1 MLYEKELPS
10 NKSKERELRVSIIGQ
25 CGSGKTTLASILSG
39 MFNIMTISSGDL
51 ARAHGFTGSVAEREG
66 KLDPD
71 EAKIRR
77 LVREAIG
84 DSDQYI
90 LDGFPRTIEQIEDL
104 QLPLDAVLYL
114 NLGKDH
120 GTHIGAERL
129 LQRGR
134 PDDTLEI
141 IGARIAT
148 YYTYTH
154 PLVDYFLDKEKL
166 IYINATGTIAETLR
180 QSVVQLAARGVVEA
194 SKYVDKLLRE
204 FEHGYCELRRNRT
217 TGNKGEERGSTGT
230 SNTGE
235 EI

>member
-1 MLYEKELPS
+1 MY
-10 NKSKERELRVSIIGQ
+10 NNQSKERKLRISLIGQ
-25 CGSGKTTLASILSG
+25 PGSGKSTLATILSG
-39 MFNIMTISSGDL
+39 LFNIIVISSGDL
-51 ARAHGFTGSVAEREG
+51 ARAHGFMGSQAEREG

-114 NLGKDH
+114 NLGKEK
-120 GTHIGAERL
+120 GVHIGAERL

-134 PDDTLEI
+134 PDDTINI

-166 IYINATGTIAETLR
+166 IYVNATGTIAETLR

-217 TGNKGEERGSTGT
+217 TGNQGEKRGEAS
-230 SNTGE
+230 S
-235 EI
+235 

>member
-1 MLYEKELPS
+1 MQYEKELYNNQP
-10 NKSKERELRVSIIGQ
+10 KERKLRISLIGQ
-25 CGSGKTTLASILSG
+25 PGSGKSTLATILSG
-39 MFNIMTISSGDL
+39 LFNVMTISSGDL
-51 ARAHGFTGSVAEREG
+51 ARAHGFMGSQAEREG

-114 NLGKDH
+114 NLGKEK
-120 GTHIGAERL
+120 GVHIGAERL

-134 PDDTLEI
+134 PDDTINI

-166 IYINATGTIAETLR
+166 IYVNATGTIAETLR

-204 FEHGYCELRRNRT
+204 FEYGYCELRGNRT
-217 TGNKGEERGSTGT
+217 TGNQGEKRGEAS
-230 SNTGE
+230 S
-235 EI
+235 